1 MRAAFAGMSFA
12 LGGAQSIMRI
22 FSCKACEQTLFFENT
37 VCLNCKAEVAYHPG
51 VCGFFVVPQGVAADA
66 PFELDVPGKGRQK
79 VRRCKNFM
87 DAACNWLLPVD
98 EQQPEPEVFCASC
111 RLTSI
116 IPDLSNEQYHAAW
129 IDIEKNKR
137 RLLYTLQALSLPIV
151 SKAQDPEAGLTFRFM
166 SDTEQEK
173 VMTGHADGVITIN
186 VAEANGAFR
195 ENMREKLGEGY
206 RTVLGHLRH
215 EIGHYYWDRLVSEQA
230 ALAGFRKLFG
240 DEQQS
245 YQEAIQRHYDEGP
258 PENWQE
264 SFISA
269 YATMHPWE
277 DWAETWAHYL
287 HMVDTLET
295 AKSHGLVLRVP
306 GAGAKVVTE
315 GLDVRDFDEM
325 TKSWRTVTLA
335 LNSLNHSMGLKD
347 AYPFVPTEAVQKKL
361 RFIHELIRQPRAA
374 GSKEAPPS
382 SRAKLRSKGTPRSAA
397 AKA

>member
-1 MRAAFAGMSFA
+1 MRNFT
-12 LGGAQSIMRI
+12 
-22 FSCKACEQTLFFENT
+22 CKDCHQTLFFENT
-37 VCLNCKAEVAYHPG
+37 VCLNCKAEVAYYPEA
-51 VCGFFVVPQGVAADA
+51 CDFFVVPKGVADA
-66 PFELDVPGKGRQK
+66 AFELDVPGRGKQTF
-79 VRRCKNFM
+79 RRCKNFAA
-87 DAACNWLLPVD
+87 DACNWIFPVT
-98 EQQPEPEVFCASC
+98 EQAGAEAEVFCASC
-111 RLTSI
+111 RLTSV
-116 IPDLSNEQYHAAW
+116 IPDLSNAQHRAAW
-129 IDIEKNKR
+129 LDLEQNKR
-137 RLLYTLQALSLPIV
+137 RLLYTLHALSLPII

-173 VMTGHADGVITIN
+173 VMTGHDAGVITIN

-215 EIGHYYWDRLVSEQA
+215 EIGHYYWDRLVGDQP
-230 ALAGFRKLFG
+230 ALEGFRKLFG

-245 YQEAIQRHYDEGP
+245 YQEAIQRHYDQGP
-258 PENWQE
+258 PENWAE

-269 YATMHPWE
+269 YATMHSWE

-325 TKSWRTVTLA
+325 SKSWRTVTLA
-335 LNSLNHSMGLKD
+335 LNSLNRSMGLKD

-361 RFIHELIRQPRAA
+361 RFIHELIRQPRASA
-374 GSKEAPPS
+374 SKDAPKS
-382 SRAKLRSKGTPRSAA
+382 SRGKPRSAKAAGQVVA
-397 AKA
+397 AKS